1 MAAGFDSHCLWQ
13 VDQLG
18 KRYWRPLLH
27 INGTN
32 KQFKKDDYGPT
43 IATDFLIEF
52 MTAQAKA
59 EKPFFAYYPM
69 ILPHSPFRPT
79 PLSAKQGNRNKQ
91 RNFED
96 MVTYVDHLVGRLVAA
111 TQELKIDS
119 NTLVLFCGDNGTH
132 KTIRS
137 KLGKDIIRGGKALP
151 IDAGTRVPMIA
162 YWPGVVPSGQILNDL
177 VDFSD
182 FLPTCLEAS
191 GINVPKELDGQSFWP
206 QLQGERGNPRESIFC
221 YYCPRPEK
229 TAPIRF
235 VRDQRFKLYGDGRFF
250 DVRNDVLEQEPLT
263 DLQDRTAAQAARAR
277 LRKALDAMP
286 SVGQALLKFK

>member
-1 MAAGFDSHCLWQ
+1 
-13 VDQLG
+13 
-18 KRYWRPLLH
+18 
-27 INGTN
+27 
-32 KQFKKDDYGPT
+32 
-43 IATDFLIEF
+43 
-52 MTAQAKA
+52 
-59 EKPFFAYYPM
+59 
-69 ILPHSPFRPT
+69 
-79 PLSAKQGNRNKQ
+79 
-91 RNFED
+91 
-96 MVTYVDHLVGRLVAA
+96 
-111 TQELKIDS
+111 
-119 NTLVLFCGDNGTH
+119 
-132 KTIRS
+132 
-137 KLGKDIIRGGKALP
+137 
-151 IDAGTRVPMIA
+151 
-162 YWPGVVPSGQILNDL
+162 